1 MKTLITQIKDKGFKP
16 INFSMYNFMD
26 DCGFIAELEAVHKQK
41 LTINDFESIVF
52 ELPLNEKNGIIH
64 HIKSVSQKYID
75 LKKYVEETIQEDKN
89 KPKAMVFI
97 KRDNGSVFL
106 VKMVDFDLINKLK

>member
-1 MKTLITQIKDKGFKP
+1 MKTLINQIKEKGFKP

-26 DCGFIAELEAVHKQK
+26 DGGFISELEAVHKQK
-41 LTINDFESIVF
+41 LVISDFESIIF
-52 ELPLNEKNGIIH
+52 ELPLNEKNGLIH
-64 HIKSVSQKYID
+64 HNKSVSQKYLD
-75 LKKYVEETIQEDKN
+75 LKTYVEETIQDNKL

-106 VKMVDFDLINKLK
+106 VKMVEFDMLSKI

>member
-1 MKTLITQIKDKGFKP
+1 
-16 INFSMYNFMD
+16 MYNYMD
-26 DCGFIAELEAVHKQK
+26 DGGFISELEAVHKQK
-41 LTINDFESIVF
+41 FTINDFESIIF
-52 ELPLNEKNGIIH
+52 ELPLNEKNGLIH

-75 LKKYVEETIQEDKN
+75 LKKYVEETIQENKS

-106 VKMVDFDLINKLK
+106 VKMVDFDLIGKIK